1 MTSTTF
7 YLNKATQKIRCTG
20 FSLIELMIVVAI
32 IAIISAV
39 AFPAYKKQTL
49 KGHRVDAKSAVLEAA
64 AREEKFFATN
74 NKYSSTATDLN
85 YAALP
90 FNVVSGTQT
99 VYVLSIAVNAAGST
113 YTVTATPSGDQQGDA
128 CYTYVLDNLGTQSN
142 QVSGGGANSTSGC
155 W

>member
-1 MTSTTF
+1 MKKFFISR
-7 YLNKATQKIRCTG
+7 LSVKNQRSQG

-32 IAIISAV
+32 MAILAAV
-39 AFPAYKKQTL
+39 AYPAYNKQIR

-74 NKYSSTATDLN
+74 NQYSNFAPNLN

-90 FNVVSGTQT
+90 FDVVSSGQK
-99 VYVLSIAVNAAGST
+99 VYVLSIAVNTLGTPT
-113 YTVTATPSGDQQGDA
+113 YLITATPFGDQVNDA
-128 CYTYVLDNLGTQSN
+128 CYTYQIDNFGTQAN
-142 QVSGGGANSTSGC
+142 LLSGGASNTATDC

>member
-1 MTSTTF
+1 MMRTPF
-7 YLNKATQKIRCTG
+7 YLNEPVKKARSTG

-74 NKYSSTATDLN
+74 NKYSSAATDLN
-85 YAALP
+85 YAAVP
-90 FNVVSGTQT
+90 FDVLSGTQK
-99 VYVLSIAVNAAGST
+99 VYVLNIAVNAAGST
-113 YTVTATPSGDQQGDA
+113 YTITAIPQGDQQADA
-128 CYTYVLDNLGTQSN
+128 CYTYAIDNFGSQTN
-142 QVSGGGANSTSGC
+142 QVSGGGANTTSGC